1 MNNGKTFS
9 SLDGMVCSY
18 QCSDQFLPGHWQAK
32 RYWKFWDLKKP
43 NLFKNNLNNTN
54 RNNIKYQV
62 QNEKNGRIVELL
74 IPTLNKI
81 ISRSSHQRGSLRKG
95 VIRKFTKFTE
105 KHLCQSFFSCCN
117 KATATLL
124 KKRLWYRCFPVDFAK
139 FSRTPF

>member
-1 MNNGKTFS
+1 MAWYAVTSALISF
-9 SLDGMVCSY
+9 Y
-18 QCSDQFLPGHWQAK
+18 QDTDKPKGIGNFET
-32 RYWKFWDLKKP
+32 LKNP
-43 NLFKNNLNNTN
+43 IYLFKNNLNNTN

-95 VIRKFTKFTE
+95 VIRKFAKFTE

-117 KATATLL
+117 KAAATLL